1 MNFRLASAFPRVNL
15 MIAHLL
21 FLQQLSRYINE
32 GREVKRILNNLQMMS
47 CRKWLTE
54 KDEASKPKMLH
65 DYSKLVYING
75 KYERKRLRIVCEG
88 LREPNVAMTVD

>member
-54 KDEASKPKMLH
+54 KDEASLKCYMIIRNLYMSTANMK
-65 DYSKLVYING
+65 G
-75 KYERKRLRIVCEG
+75 KGYVLCAKG
-88 LREPNVAMTVD
+88 